1 MTRLYKPVRD
11 LGFTRTM
18 TSPLRAL
25 PDFLIIGAQKCGT
38 STLFESL
45 MRHSCVARPL
55 WKEVHFFDIF
65 YNRGIRWYRGCFDSR
80 LHRLYTKLKFKK
92 NIITGE
98 STPYY
103 LYHPLAPQRI
113 FRALPKAKMIVLLRN
128 PIDRAYSHY
137 NMMVRMGLE
146 ELTFE
151 QAVKSEEKRLS
162 GEREKIL
169 KDKNYYS
176 FNDMGYSYLTRGI
189 YVDQLKTWM
198 NHYPK
203 ENFLILKTE
212 DFNESPQKIL
222 DQTFDFLSLPRQ
234 QIKYEKHNVG
244 VYSDMTQSTRKE
256 LMEFFKSHNEKLYKF
271 LDMGFGWN

>member
-1 MTRLYKPVRD
+1 MTKFYKPVRN
-11 LGFTRTM
+11 LGFNRM
-18 TSPLRAL
+18 ITSPLRAL

-45 MRHSCVARPL
+45 VQHPCVARPL

-65 YNRGIRWYRGCFDSR
+65 YNHGIRWYRGCFDSS
-80 LHRLYTKLKFKK
+80 LYRLYIQRRLKK

-103 LYHPLAPQRI
+103 LYHPLAPKRI
-113 FRALPKAKMIVLLRN
+113 FQSLPKAKMIVLLRN
-128 PIDRAYSHY
+128 PVDRAYSHY
-137 NMMVRMGLE
+137 NMIVKMGLE

-151 QAVKSEEKRLS
+151 EAIASEEKRLS
-162 GEREKIL
+162 GEREKIT

-176 FNDMGYSYLTRGI
+176 FNDMSYSYLSRGV
-189 YVDQLKTWM
+189 YFDQLKTWM
-198 NHYPK
+198 SLYPK

-212 DFNESPQKIL
+212 DFDASPQKIL
-222 DQTFDFLSLPRQ
+222 DQVFDFLSLSRQ

-244 VYSDMTQSTRKE
+244 VYSDMAQSTRKK
-256 LMEFFKSHNEKLYKF
+256 LNEFFKPHNEKLYKF
-271 LDMGFGWN
+271 LDVDFGWN